1 MSMIPT
7 AGALT
12 AIVALW
18 FYPLDEDTVTQMT
31 DELKMRREA
40 EPQPT

>member
-7 AGALT
+7 AGAPI

-18 FYPLDEDTVTQMT
+18 FYPLDEDTVTQVT
-31 DELKMRREA
+31 EELKLRRDG
-40 EPQPT
+40 EPQPA